1 MQFYC
6 RIVQAPGIAY
16 FFRTIAEQNSNLSD
30 FGETITLFLT
40 SVYTLDCSTSQI
52 CFIKNIYSIS
62 KFKNKMF
69 SYFII
74 HLKRFILYAFYM
86 RYT

>member
-1 MQFYC
+1 MQFHC
-6 RIVQAPGIAY
+6 KIVQAPGIAY
-16 FFRTIAEQNSNLSD
+16 FFCTIAEQNLNLSD
-30 FGETITLFLT
+30 FGETLTHFLI
-40 SVYTLDCSTSQI
+40 DCSTSQI

-69 SYFII
+69 TYFII
-74 HLKRFILYAFYM
+74 HLKGFILYAFYV